1 MKLPELAVT
10 MPDPFRRATRIAD
23 VELSEILQISEA
35 ATALKKAGRDVI
47 SLGTGEPDFPTPLP
61 VITGAYKAACD
72 GETTYTATAGTAAL
86 RQAIA
91 ADCARANDYHPEPA
105 EIIVCTGA
113 KQVIFNAL
121 FATLDQ
127 GDEVILGAPYWTSY
141 PDMIAVCGGA
151 PVVIATTVASGFT
164 ITPDQLRAAISPR
177 TRWLLLNS
185 PGNPSGAVYS
195 RGALE
200 ALAAV
205 LRENPH
211 VAVIADEIYQHICY
225 VPFTSFRAVA
235 PDLADRTLIVNGVSK
250 SYAMTGWR
258 IGWGIAPRRLIEAM
272 VAVQGQI
279 TSGASSVS
287 QAAAFAALTGDQQFL
302 AERNDDFRER
312 RDMVAQAL
320 NATGM
325 IRCDSADGAFYLF
338 PDCTAAFGNIAPDG
352 TRIEKDA
359 DFCAALLN
367 CEGVALVPGRAFGV
381 PGHFRL
387 SYAYSRASLT
397 EACTRIARFCQ
408 SLV

>member
-1 MKLPELAVT
+1 MSEQLT
-10 MPDPFRRATRIAD
+10 DPLRRAARIAS

-35 ATALKKAGRDVI
+35 AAAMKKAGHDVI
-47 SLGTGEPDFPTPLP
+47 SLGTGEPDFPTPP
-61 VITGAYKAACD
+61 SVIDAAYRAARD
-72 GETTYTATAGTAAL
+72 GETTYTATVGTLAL

-91 ADCARANDYHPEPA
+91 ADCEKVNGYSPEVG

-121 FATLDQ
+121 FATLEP

-141 PDMIAVCGGA
+141 PDIIGVCGGK
-151 PVVIATTVASGFT
+151 PVVVPTTAESGFA
-164 ITPDQLRAAISPR
+164 ITPEQLRAAITPR

-195 RGALE
+195 AAQLR
-200 ALAAV
+200 ALAEV
-205 LRENPH
+205 LLDFPH
-211 VAVIADEIYQHICY
+211 IGVIADEIYQHICY
-225 VPFTSFRAVA
+225 VPFTSFRVVA
-235 PDLADRTLIVNGVSK
+235 PDLANRTLIVNGVSK

-258 IGWGIAPRRLIEAM
+258 IGWGIAPRRLIDAM

-287 QAAAFAALTGDQQFL
+287 QAAALAALTGDQQML
-302 AERNDDFRER
+302 AERNDDFRAR
-312 RDMVAQAL
+312 RDMVRDAL
-320 NATGM
+320 NQTGL
-325 IRCDSADGAFYLF
+325 IRSGSADGAFYLF
-338 PDCTAAFGNIAPDG
+338 PDCTATFGKTAPDG

-359 DFCAALLN
+359 DFCQALLKS
-367 CEGVALVPGRAFGV
+367 EGVALVPGRAFGV

-397 EACTRIARFCQ
+397 EACKRIARFCQ
-408 SLV
+408 SLT